1 MQTQTVLADH
11 PSKIKKFLE
20 LVEIRTKITS
30 LLPFLM
36 SLAYLFYRRQPVN
49 TERTLLFLGS
59 MFLFDLTTTAINN
72 YIDTKTNG
80 QKLPFP
86 RGSAKLI
93 IYLLLGVSTA
103 LGLTLAYRT
112 DLVVLLLGGLCF
124 LCGVFYTWGPIPISR
139 LPLGEIF
146 SGLFYGLFIPL
157 LMLYMNMPS
166 GTFLTLT
173 ADWHAVRL
181 DLKLGPVL
189 SLFLCSAGPILATAD
204 IMLAN
209 NICDLEKDI
218 AVGRYTL
225 SYFLGTKALSVFAGL
240 YYITYLTWTVSVV
253 LNILSPVCLGVLLTL
268 IPVHKNILRFKKE
281 QIKEKTFVLSVQNY
295 IIIVGAQTLMIL
307 VSGLM
312 GISS

>member
-1 MQTQTVLADH
+1 MKTNITAVNNH
-11 PSKIKKFLE
+11 SNIKKFIDFVE
-20 LVEIRTKITS
+20 LRTKITS

-36 SLAYLFYRRQPVN
+36 SLAYLFYRRQPVSG
-49 TERTLLFLGS
+49 ERSLLFFGS

-86 RGSAKLI
+86 RGTAKLI
-93 IYLLLGVSTA
+93 IYLLFGVSTF
-103 LGLTLAYRT
+103 LGLSLAYRT

-146 SGLFYGLFIPL
+146 SGLFYGLFIPF

-173 ADWHAVRL
+173 ADWHAVRFSL
-181 DLKLGPVL
+181 NFAPVF
-189 SLFLCSAGPILATAD
+189 SLLLLSAGPICATSN
-204 IMLAN
+204 IMLDN

-225 SYFLGTKALSVFAGL
+225 PYFLGNRALEVFAGL
-240 YYITYLTWTVSVV
+240 YYAAYFAWTASVA
-253 LNILSPVCLGVLLTL
+253 LKILSPVCLLALLTI
-268 IPVHKNILRFKKE
+268 IPVHKNIRRFRKE
-281 QIKEKTFVLSVQNY
+281 HIKEKTFVLSVKNY
-295 IIIVGAQTLMIL
+295 IIIVGTQTLMIFL
-307 VSGLM
+307 SGL
-312 GISS
+312 IS

>member
-1 MQTQTVLADH
+1 MQTKVVVVNDH
-11 PSKIKKFLE
+11 SNMRKFLE
-20 LVEIRTKITS
+20 FVEIRTKITS

-36 SLAYLFYRRQPVN
+36 SLSYLFYRRLPVN
-49 TERTLLFLGS
+49 LERTLLFFSS

-80 QKLPFP
+80 QELPFP
-86 RGSAKLI
+86 RGMAKLI
-93 IYLLLGVSTA
+93 IYLLFGVSTV

-146 SGLFYGLFIPL
+146 SGLFYGLFIPF

-173 ADWHAVRL
+173 VDWSAVRF
-181 DLKLGPVL
+181 DLNLAPAF
-189 SLFLCSAGPILATAD
+189 SLLLVTAGPICATSN

-218 AVGRYTL
+218 TVGRYTL
-225 SYFLGTKALSVFAGL
+225 PYFFGKNALDVFAGL
-240 YYITYLTWTVSVV
+240 YYVTYLTWAVSIA
-253 LNILSPVCLGVLLTL
+253 LRILPPVCLLALLTI
-268 IPVHKNILRFKKE
+268 IPVHNNICRFRAE
-281 QIKEKTFVLSVQNY
+281 HIKEKTFILSVQNY
-295 IIIVGAQTLMIL
+295 IIIVGAQTLVIFF
-307 VSGLM
+307 SGLFL
-312 GISS
+312 

>member
-1 MQTQTVLADH
+1 MQTKVVVVNDH
-11 PSKIKKFLE
+11 SNMRKFLE
-20 LVEIRTKITS
+20 FVEIRTKITS

-36 SLAYLFYRRQPVN
+36 SLSYLFYRRLPVN
-49 TERTLLFLGS
+49 LERTLLFFSS

-80 QKLPFP
+80 QELPFP
-86 RGSAKLI
+86 RGMAKLI
-93 IYLLLGVSTA
+93 IYLLFGVSTV

-146 SGLFYGLFIPL
+146 SGLFYGLFIPF

-173 ADWHAVRL
+173 VDWSAVRF
-181 DLKLGPVL
+181 DLNLAPAF
-189 SLFLCSAGPILATAD
+189 SLLLVTAGPICATSN

-218 AVGRYTL
+218 TVGRYTL
-225 SYFLGTKALSVFAGL
+225 PYFFGKNALDVFAGL
-240 YYITYLTWTVSVV
+240 YYVTYLTWAVSIA
-253 LNILSPVCLGVLLTL
+253 LRILSPVCLLALLTI
-268 IPVHKNILRFKKE
+268 IPVHKNIRRFRAE
-281 QIKEKTFVLSVQNY
+281 HIKEKTFILSVQNY
-295 IIIVGAQTLMIL
+295 IIIVGAQTLVIFF
-307 VSGLM
+307 SGLFL
-312 GISS
+312 

>member
-1 MQTQTVLADH
+1 MQTKVVVVNDH
-11 PSKIKKFLE
+11 SNMRKFLE
-20 LVEIRTKITS
+20 FVEIRTKITS

-36 SLAYLFYRRQPVN
+36 SLSYLFYRRLPVN
-49 TERTLLFLGS
+49 LERTLLFFSS

-80 QKLPFP
+80 QELPFP
-86 RGSAKLI
+86 RGMAKLI
-93 IYLLLGVSTA
+93 IYLLFGVSTV

-146 SGLFYGLFIPL
+146 SGLFYGLFIPF

-173 ADWHAVRL
+173 VDWSAVRF
-181 DLKLGPVL
+181 DLNLAPAF
-189 SLFLCSAGPILATAD
+189 SLLLVTAGPICATSN

-218 AVGRYTL
+218 MVGRYTL
-225 SYFLGTKALSVFAGL
+225 PYFFGKNALDVFAGL
-240 YYITYLTWTVSVV
+240 YYVTYLTWAVSIA
-253 LNILSPVCLGVLLTL
+253 LRILSPVCLLALLTI
-268 IPVHKNILRFKKE
+268 IPVHKNIRRFRAE
-281 QIKEKTFVLSVQNY
+281 HIKEKTFILSVQNY
-295 IIIVGAQTLMIL
+295 IIIVGAQTLVIFF
-307 VSGLM
+307 SGLFL
-312 GISS
+312 

>member
-1 MQTQTVLADH
+1 MQTKVVVVNDH
-11 PSKIKKFLE
+11 SNMRKFLE
-20 LVEIRTKITS
+20 FVEIRTKITS

-36 SLAYLFYRRQPVN
+36 SLSYLFYRRLPVN
-49 TERTLLFLGS
+49 LERTLLFFSS

-80 QKLPFP
+80 QELPFP
-86 RGSAKLI
+86 RGMAKLI
-93 IYLLLGVSTA
+93 IYLLFGVSTV

-146 SGLFYGLFIPL
+146 SGLFYGLFIPF

-173 ADWHAVRL
+173 VDWSAVRF
-181 DLKLGPVL
+181 DLNLAPAF
-189 SLFLCSAGPILATAD
+189 SLLLVTAGPICATSN

-218 AVGRYTL
+218 TVGRYTL
-225 SYFLGTKALSVFAGL
+225 PYFFGKNALDVFAGL
-240 YYITYLTWTVSVV
+240 YYVTYLTWAVSIA
-253 LNILSPVCLGVLLTL
+253 LRILSPVCLLALLTI
-268 IPVHKNILRFKKE
+268 IPVHNNICRFRAE
-281 QIKEKTFVLSVQNY
+281 HIKEKTFILSVQNY
-295 IIIVGAQTLMIL
+295 IIIVGAQTLVIFF
-307 VSGLM
+307 SGLFL
-312 GISS
+312 

>member
-1 MQTQTVLADH
+1 MQTKTAQVGYHSNT
-11 PSKIKKFLE
+11 KKFIE
-20 LVEIRTKITS
+20 FVEIRTKITS

-49 TERTLLFLGS
+49 AERTLLFFGS

-80 QKLPFP
+80 QKLPFS
-86 RGSAKLI
+86 RSTGKLI
-93 IYLLLGVSTA
+93 IYLLLGVSTV

-139 LPLGEIF
+139 LPLGEFF
-146 SGLFYGLFIPL
+146 SGLFYGLFIPF
-157 LMLYMNMPS
+157 LMLYMNLPP
-166 GTFLTLT
+166 GTFLTLNG
-173 ADWHAVRL
+173 DWHTVRFAL
-181 DLKLGPVL
+181 NLGPAFALVL
-189 SLFLCSAGPILATAD
+189 FSAGPICATAN

-225 SYFLGTKALSVFAGL
+225 SYFLGKQALHIFAGL
-240 YYITYLTWTVSVV
+240 YYITYLTWAAYVA
-253 LNILSPVCLGVLLTL
+253 LNILSPVCLLALLTI
-268 IPVHKNILRFKKE
+268 IPVHKNICRFRKE
-281 QIKEKTFVLSVQNY
+281 QIKEKTFALSVQNY
-295 IIIVGAQTLMIL
+295 ILIVGAQTLVIFL
-307 VSGLM
+307 SGLVNT
-312 GISS
+312 

>member
-1 MQTQTVLADH
+1 MQTKTMEVNQH
-11 PSKIKKFLE
+11 SNIKKFLE
-20 LVEIRTKITS
+20 FVEIRTKITS

-49 TERTLLFLGS
+49 AERTLLFFGS

-86 RGSAKLI
+86 RSMAKHI
-93 IYLLLGVSTA
+93 IYLLFGVSTV

-124 LCGVFYTWGPIPISR
+124 LCGVFYTWGPVPISR

-146 SGLFYGLFIPL
+146 SGLFYGLFIPF

-173 ADWHAVRL
+173 VDWHTIQLNLNLAPAFFL
-181 DLKLGPVL
+181 L
-189 SLFLCSAGPILATAD
+189 LFSAGPICATAN

-218 AVGRYTL
+218 AVRRYTL
-225 SYFLGTKALSVFAGL
+225 SYFLGKKALFVFAGL
-240 YYITYLTWTVSVV
+240 YYVTYLTWAASVAMK
-253 LNILSPVCLGVLLTL
+253 LLSPVCLAALLTF
-268 IPVHKNILRFKKE
+268 IPVHKNIRRFKKE
-281 QIKEKTFVLSVQNY
+281 QIKEKTFALSVQNY
-295 IIIVGAQTLMIL
+295 IIIVGSQTLVIFL
-307 VSGLM
+307 SGL
-312 GISS
+312 IT

>member
-1 MQTQTVLADH
+1 MQIKPVEVDQH
-11 PSKIKKFLE
+11 SNIKKFLDF
-20 LVEIRTKITS
+20 VEIRTKITS

-36 SLAYLFYRRQPVN
+36 FLAYLFYRRQPVN
-49 TERTLLFLGS
+49 WERTLLFFGS
-59 MFLFDLTTTAINN
+59 MFLFDLTTTGINN

-80 QKLPFP
+80 QKLAFP
-86 RGSAKLI
+86 RSMAKLI
-93 IYLLLGVSTA
+93 IYLLFGVSTA

-146 SGLFYGLFIPL
+146 SGLFYGLFIPF
-157 LMLYMNMPS
+157 LMLYMNMPA

-181 DLKLGPVL
+181 DLNLWPAF
-189 SLFLCSAGPILATAD
+189 SLLLLSAGPICATAN

-209 NICDLEKDI
+209 NICDLEKDV

-225 SYFLGTKALSVFAGL
+225 SYFLGKNALCVFAGL
-240 YYITYLTWTVSVV
+240 YYVTYLTWLVAVA
-253 LNILSPVCLGVLLTL
+253 LKLLSPVCLLALFTV
-268 IPVHKNILRFKKE
+268 IPVHKNIRRFKKE
-281 QIKEKTFVLSVQNY
+281 QIKEKTFALSVQNY
-295 IIIVGAQTLMIL
+295 ITIVGAQTLMIFL
-307 VSGLM
+307 SGL
-312 GISS
+312 IL

>member
-1 MQTQTVLADH
+1 MQTKVVVVNDH
-11 PSKIKKFLE
+11 SNMRKFLE
-20 LVEIRTKITS
+20 FVEIRTKITS

-36 SLAYLFYRRQPVN
+36 SLSYLFYRRLPVN
-49 TERTLLFLGS
+49 LERTLLFFSS

-80 QKLPFP
+80 QELPFP
-86 RGSAKLI
+86 RGMAKLI
-93 IYLLLGVSTA
+93 IYLLFGVSTV

-146 SGLFYGLFIPL
+146 SGLFYGLFIPF

-173 ADWHAVRL
+173 VDWSAVRF
-181 DLKLGPVL
+181 DLNLAPAF
-189 SLFLCSAGPILATAD
+189 SLLLVTAGPICATSN

-218 AVGRYTL
+218 TVGRYTL
-225 SYFLGTKALSVFAGL
+225 PYFFGKNALDVFAGL
-240 YYITYLTWTVSVV
+240 YYVTYLTWTVSIA
-253 LNILSPVCLGVLLTL
+253 LRILSPVCLLALLTI
-268 IPVHKNILRFKKE
+268 IPVHKNICRFRAE
-281 QIKEKTFVLSVQNY
+281 HIKEKTFILSVQNY
-295 IIIVGAQTLMIL
+295 IIIVGAQTLVIFL
-307 VSGLM
+307 SGLFL
-312 GISS
+312 

>member
-1 MQTQTVLADH
+1 MQTRTVITDH
-11 PSKIKKFLE
+11 QSNMKRIFE
-20 LVEIRTKITS
+20 FVEIRTKITS

-49 TERTLLFLGS
+49 AERTLLFFGS

-80 QKLPFP
+80 QKLPFS
-86 RGSAKLI
+86 RGMAKFI

-124 LCGVFYTWGPIPISR
+124 LCGVFYTWGPVPISR

-146 SGLFYGLFIPL
+146 SGLFYGLFIPF

-166 GTFLTLT
+166 GTFLALT
-173 ADWHAVRL
+173 ADWHVIRL
-181 DLKLGPVL
+181 EINLAPAL
-189 SLFLCSAGPILATAD
+189 SLLLFSVGPICTTAN

-225 SYFLGTKALSVFAGL
+225 SYFLGKKALDVFAGL
-240 YYITYLTWTVSVV
+240 YYVTYLAWTAAVA
-253 LNILSPVCLGVLLTL
+253 LKLLSPVCLAALLTV

-281 QIKEKTFVLSVQNY
+281 QIKEKTFALSVQNY
-295 IIIVGAQTLMIL
+295 IIIVGAQTLVIFL
-307 VSGLM
+307 SGL
-312 GISS
+312 IL

>member
-1 MQTQTVLADH
+1 MQTKVVVVNDH
-11 PSKIKKFLE
+11 SNMRKFLE
-20 LVEIRTKITS
+20 FVEIRTKITS

-36 SLAYLFYRRQPVN
+36 SLSYLFYRRLPVN
-49 TERTLLFLGS
+49 LERTLLFFSS

-80 QKLPFP
+80 QELPFP
-86 RGSAKLI
+86 RGMAKLI
-93 IYLLLGVSTA
+93 IYLLFGVSTV

-112 DLVVLLLGGLCF
+112 DLVVFLLGGLCF

-146 SGLFYGLFIPL
+146 SGLFYGLFIPF

-173 ADWHAVRL
+173 VDWSAVRF
-181 DLKLGPVL
+181 DLNLAPAF
-189 SLFLCSAGPILATAD
+189 SLLLVTAGPICATSN

-218 AVGRYTL
+218 TVGRYTL
-225 SYFLGTKALSVFAGL
+225 PYFFGKNALDVFAGL
-240 YYITYLTWTVSVV
+240 YYVTYLTWAVSIA
-253 LNILSPVCLGVLLTL
+253 LRILSPVCLLALLTI
-268 IPVHKNILRFKKE
+268 IPVHNNICRFRAE
-281 QIKEKTFVLSVQNY
+281 HIKEKTFILSVQNY
-295 IIIVGAQTLMIL
+295 IIIVGAQTLVIFF
-307 VSGLM
+307 SGLFL
-312 GISS
+312 